1 MSAYLF
7 TGWTSH
13 FKAGQFGNSCLSLI
27 TYGSSLESA
36 NAHFAQW
43 LLASHQ
49 HEDPVPA
56 KIEQVVVAPVLEQL
70 LTEEGPFPIDWVQV
84 CEEAARTSDADAEEV
99 FEQGHWA
106 DCDALV
112 RPDNLSPDINSLREA
127 LPDDISSGLNWSG
140 EKQYIFLVSVLSQPQ
155 PPAES
160 EDLED
165 PDLAEEDP
173 DGQEGEDLTA
183 FRLNDRAVAFP
194 ELAAK
199 DAAFVVR
206 ARNSTVAAW
215 LYRKHTAATLLA
227 RNRIRVGHWCGAEQI
242 SEHSPTLGHPTEQ
255 P

>member
-1 MSAYLF
+1 MSFFTMSAYLF

-13 FKAGQFGNSCLSLI
+13 FKAGQFGNSCVSLI
-27 TYGSSLESA
+27 TYGSSLERA
-36 NAHFAQW
+36 NAYFSQW
-43 LLASHQ
+43 LIAAH
-49 HEDPVPA
+49 HKEDPVPA
-56 KIEQVVVAPVLEQL
+56 KIEQVVVAPLLEQL

-84 CEEAARTSDADAEEV
+84 CEEAARTSETGAEEA

-112 RPDNLSPDINSLREA
+112 SPDNLSPDINSLRDG
-127 LPDDISSGLNWSG
+127 LPEDINSGLNWSG

-155 PPAES
+155 PQSQA

-173 DGQEGEDLTA
+173 DLRDDDDLTA

-199 DAAFVVR
+199 DAAFIVR

-215 LYRKHTAATLLA
+215 LYRKHTAATPLA
-227 RNRIRVGHWCGAEQI
+227 RNRIRVGHWCGAEKI
-242 SEHSPTLGHPTEQ
+242 DEAPSD
-255 P
+255 